1 MNKTCL
7 TGRITKDPE
16 LRTTSNGT
24 SVCSFTVAV
33 DRPNV
38 RDTVDFIDC
47 VAWRT
52 SAEFVSKYF
61 KKGDGIEVEGHI
73 TTRSYED
80 KNGNKRKAVEVV
92 SDSVFFPKG
101 KKRQDGDAY
110 EPQTEGFAEIDDD
123 DSELPF

>member
-38 RDTVDFIDC
+38 KDTVDFIDC
-47 VAWRT
+47 VAWRE
-52 SAEFVSKYF
+52 SAEFVSRYF
-61 KKGDGIEVEGHI
+61 KKGDGIEIEGHI

-80 KNGNKRKAVEVV
+80 KNSNKRKTVEVV

-101 KKRQDGDAY
+101 NKRQDNTC
-110 EPQTEGFAEIDDD
+110 EPQTGIFAQIDDD
-123 DSELPF
+123 EIKLPF